1 MNKIALKL
9 FGEDFQQEELEVTH
23 IRWKPKALSIGEPL
37 GINGSVLLEFASDE
51 IDYLLTVTGN
61 GWYMAHFFDA
71 MGVAQLPAHPYNLS
85 ASPLL
90 IIRTK
95 QLLLRSSTLPIDV
108 TEEVMY
114 MKIKDF

>member
-23 IRWKPKALSIGEPL
+23 IRWEPKALSSGDPL

-71 MGVAQLPAHPYNLS
+71 KGVAKLPAHPYNLS
-85 ASPLL
+85 ESPLL
-90 IIRTK
+90 RIRSK
-95 QLLLRSSTLPIDV
+95 QLLLRSLVLPLHAIK
-108 TEEVMY
+108 EVMY
-114 MKIKDF
+114 MKL